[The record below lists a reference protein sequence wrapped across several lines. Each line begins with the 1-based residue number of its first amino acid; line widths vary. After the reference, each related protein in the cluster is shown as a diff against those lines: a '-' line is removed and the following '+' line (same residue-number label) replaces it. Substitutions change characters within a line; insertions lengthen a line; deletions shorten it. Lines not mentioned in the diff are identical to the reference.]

1 MWMVL
6 DAAGIRAWIDH
17 RRGQWLLVVPEE
29 ALPRA
34 LQELDDYQREILTEP
49 HRKERPVSPLA
60 GGGIGVVAYTVVL
73 IGAAGLASRY
83 AFGADWFEAGRAQ
96 AGLIVEG
103 EWWRVFTALTLHVD
117 AGHLVAN
124 LVFGSV
130 FGFLAAQ
137 VLGGGAAWFVILLG
151 GGLGNAVNAG
161 LQPPQHAAVGASTA
175 VFAALGVLVA
185 VSLYHRRNL
194 PGGVVRRWSP
204 LVGGLVLLAY
214 MGMSG
219 ERTDVLAHVTGLLA
233 GLVLGAA
240 CALLPI
246 AWLDRRPVQ
255 IGAAILT
262 VLLLVLSWMF
272 AV

>member
-6 DAAGIRAWIDH
+6 DAAGIRAGIDH

-34 LQELDDYQREILTEP
+34 LQELDDYQSEVLTDP

-60 GGGIGVVAYTVVL
+60 GGAVGVVAYTVVL

-124 LVFGSV
+124 LAFGAV

-137 VLGGGAAWFVILLG
+137 VLGGGAAWLVILLG
-151 GGLGNAVNAG
+151 GGLGNAVNAF

-219 ERTDVLAHVTGLLA
+219 ERTDVLAHVTGLSA

-246 AWLDRRPVQ
+246 AWLERRSVQ
-255 IGAAILT
+255 LGASILT